1 MIALKIQDLSKNFG
15 STEVLKKINLE
26 IDEGNFLVLLGP
38 SGCGK
43 STLLNIIAGL
53 ETIDEGTVFIDDY
66 NVSEVEPKDRNIAM
80 VFQSYA
86 LYPSMNV
93 KENMVFGLKQA
104 KTSKEKIEEQLKKV
118 SNFLHVDELLNRK
131 PSQLSGGQRQRV
143 AIGRAL
149 VREPRIFLFDEPL
162 SNLDAKLRVEMR
174 REIKKLHQKLKTTVV
189 YVTHDQTEAMSLGTN
204 IAIMNHGVIQQ
215 YDTPENIYNKPNNTF
230 VADFI
235 GSPSM
240 NLITGQLVKDANN
253 TSFIPE
259 GSNQSNSISIKNYNF
274 VKPLDG
280 SSNDVYFGIRP
291 EHIHYKKANTS
302 ESRAQILQCLYVL
315 KKTNEYNKYLSKL
328 CKNDMRNI
336 KAASI
341 STFVSNQLNLD
352 NIYPFCKNPL
362 KFIFFKNIKSYFI
375 PFEKFT
381 NSLIYKKSFSAVFL
395 SNTSLGNANEHSLS
409 EIAIPILFSP

>member
-1 MIALKIQDLSKNFG
+1 MKTLKIEDLSKNFG

-53 ETIDEGTVFIDDY
+53 ETINEGNVFIDDY
-66 NVSEVEPKDRNIAM
+66 NVSKVEPKDRNIAM

-93 KENMVFGLKQA
+93 KENMIFGLKQA
-104 KTSKEKIEEQLKKV
+104 KTSKDKIKEQLEKV
-118 SNFLHVDELLNRK
+118 SKFLQVDQLLERK

-174 REIKKLHQKLKTTVV
+174 REIKKLHQQLKTTVV
-189 YVTHDQTEAMSLGTN
+189 YVTHDQTEAMSLGTK

-215 YDTPENIYNKPNNTF
+215 NDTPENIYNKPNNTF

-240 NLITGQLVKDANN
+240 NLIKGKLKQSSNII
-253 TSFIPE
+253 SFIAA
-259 GSNQSNSISIKNYNF
+259 GSNLEIPIDNYNF
-274 VKPLDG
+274 KA
-280 SSNDVYFGIRP
+280 NDNLNNKEVFFGIRP
-291 EHIHYKKANTS
+291 EHIFFKKLNENDFEITLRADLS
-302 ESRAQILQCLYVL
+302 EYIGHEQIMTFDYDNQEILA
-315 KKTNEYNKYLSKL
+315 KFPSTIKTELSKETKL
-328 CKNDMRNI
+328 YFDL
-336 KAASI
+336 
-341 STFVSNQLNLD
+341 TQVS
-352 NIYPFCKNPL
+352 
-362 KFIFFKNIKSYFI
+362 
-375 PFEKFT
+375 
-381 NSLIYKKSFSAVFL
+381 
-395 SNTSLGNANEHSLS
+395 
-409 EIAIPILFSP
+409 LFDAKTEERI

>member
-1 MIALKIQDLSKNFG
+1 MKTLKIEDLSKNFG
-15 STEVLKKINLE
+15 TTEVLKKINLD

-53 ETIDEGTVFIDDY
+53 ETINEGNVYIDDY
-66 NVSEVEPKDRNIAM
+66 NVSKVEPKDRNIAM

-93 KENMVFGLKQA
+93 KENITFGLKQA
-104 KTSKEKIEEQLKKV
+104 KISKEKIEEQLKKV
-118 SNFLHVDELLNRK
+118 SSFLQVDELLNRK

-174 REIKKLHQKLKTTVV
+174 REIKKLHQTLKTTVV
-189 YVTHDQTEAMSLGTN
+189 YVTHDQTEAMSLGTK

-215 YDTPENIYNKPNNTF
+215 NDTPEIIYNKPNNTF

-240 NLITGQLVKDANN
+240 NLIKGKIIKKADQISFLGENSNN
-253 TSFIPE
+253 DIQIPI
-259 GSNQSNSISIKNYNF
+259 NNYNF
-274 VKPLDG
+274 NKKIELD
-280 SSNDVYFGIRP
+280 NKEVYFGIRP
-291 EHIHYKKANTS
+291 EHIY
-302 ESRAQILQCLYVL
+302 
-315 KKTNEYNKYLSKL
+315 
-328 CKNDMRNI
+328 
-336 KAASI
+336 
-341 STFVSNQLNLD
+341 
-352 NIYPFCKNPL
+352 
-362 KFIFFKNIKSYFI
+362 
-375 PFEKFT
+375 
-381 NSLIYKKSFSAVFL
+381 YKKS
-395 SNTSLGNANEHSLS
+395 NEANFEIKLKADLS
-409 EIAIPILFSP
+409 EYIGHEQIITFNYSNQEILAKFPSTVKIEINKEINLYFDLTQISLFDKNSKERI

>member
-1 MIALKIQDLSKNFG
+1 MKTLKIEDLSKNFG

-53 ETIDEGTVFIDDY
+53 ETINEGNVFIDDY
-66 NVSEVEPKDRNIAM
+66 NVSKVEPKDRNIAM

-93 KENMVFGLKQA
+93 KENMIFGLKQA
-104 KTSKEKIEEQLKKV
+104 KTSKDKIKEQLEKV
-118 SNFLHVDELLNRK
+118 SKFLQVDQLLERK
-131 PSQLSGGQRQRV
+131 HSQLSGGQRQRV

-174 REIKKLHQKLKTTVV
+174 REIKKLHQQLKTTVV
-189 YVTHDQTEAMSLGTN
+189 YVTHDQTEAMSLGTK

-215 YDTPENIYNKPNNTF
+215 NDTPENIYNKPNNTF

-240 NLITGQLVKDANN
+240 NLIKGKLKQSSNII
-253 TSFIPE
+253 SFVAE
-259 GSNQSNSISIKNYNF
+259 GSNLEIPIDNYNF
-274 VKPLDG
+274 KA
-280 SSNDVYFGIRP
+280 NDNLNNKEVFFGIRP
-291 EHIHYKKANTS
+291 E
-302 ESRAQILQCLYVL
+302 Q
-315 KKTNEYNKYLSKL
+315 
-328 CKNDMRNI
+328 
-336 KAASI
+336 
-341 STFVSNQLNLD
+341 
-352 NIYPFCKNPL
+352 
-362 KFIFFKNIKSYFI
+362 IFFKKLNEND
-375 PFEKFT
+375 FEIT
-381 NSLIYKKSFSAVFL
+381 LRAD
-395 SNTSLGNANEHSLS
+395 LS
-409 EIAIPILFSP
+409 EYIGHEQIMTFDYDNQEILAKFPSTIKTELSKETKLYFDLTQVSLFDAKTEERI

>member
-1 MIALKIQDLSKNFG
+1 MKTLKIEELSKNFG
-15 STEVLKKINLE
+15 TTEVLRKINLE

-53 ETIDEGTVFIDDY
+53 ETINEGNVFIDDY
-66 NVSEVEPKDRNIAM
+66 NVSKVEPKDRNIAM

-104 KTSKEKIEEQLKKV
+104 KTSKEKIEEQLEKV
-118 SNFLHVDELLNRK
+118 SKFLQVDQLLERK

-174 REIKKLHQKLKTTVV
+174 REIKKLHQQLKTTVV
-189 YVTHDQTEAMSLGTN
+189 YVTHDQTEAMSLGTR

-215 YDTPENIYNKPNNTF
+215 NDTPENIYNKPSNTF

-240 NLITGQLVKDANN
+240 NLIKGTLKE
-253 TSFIPE
+253 TSGKIFFTVS
-259 GSNQSNSISIKNYNF
+259 GSNFEIPIKDYEFKDKSNLNNKEVF
-274 VKPLDG
+274 
-280 SSNDVYFGIRP
+280 FGLRP
-291 EHIHYKKANTS
+291 EHIYFKKSNESDFEVNLRADLS
-302 ESRAQILQCLYVL
+302 EYIGHEQI
-315 KKTNEYNKYLSKL
+315 
-328 CKNDMRNI
+328 M
-336 KAASI
+336 
-341 STFVSNQLNLD
+341 TFDYSNQEILA
-352 NIYPFCKNPL
+352 
-362 KFIFFKNIKSYFI
+362 KFPSTIKIELAKETKLYFDL
-375 PFEKFT
+375 T
-381 NSLIYKKSFSAVFL
+381 Q
-395 SNTSLGNANEHSLS
+395 TSLFDAQTE
-409 EIAIPILFSP
+409 ERI

>member
-1 MIALKIQDLSKNFG
+1 MKTLKIEDLSKNFG
-15 STEVLKKINLE
+15 TTEVLKKINLD

-53 ETIDEGTVFIDDY
+53 ETINEGNVYIDDY
-66 NVSEVEPKDRNIAM
+66 NVSKVEPKDRNIAM

-93 KENMVFGLKQA
+93 KENITFGLKQA
-104 KTSKEKIEEQLKKV
+104 KASKEKIAEQLKKV
-118 SNFLHVDELLNRK
+118 SSFLKVDELLNRK

-174 REIKKLHQKLKTTVV
+174 REIKKLHQTLKTTVV
-189 YVTHDQTEAMSLGTN
+189 YVTHDQTEAMSLGTK

-215 YDTPENIYNKPNNTF
+215 NDTPENIYNKPNNTF

-240 NLITGQLVKDANN
+240 NLIKGKIIKKSDQL
-253 TSFIPE
+253 SFVTEDSNVTQIPI
-259 GSNQSNSISIKNYNF
+259 NNYNF
-274 VKPLDG
+274 DKKIELD
-280 SSNDVYFGIRP
+280 NKEIYFGIRP
-291 EHIHYKKANTS
+291 EHIHYKKSN
-302 ESRAQILQCLYVL
+302 ENDFEIKL
-315 KKTNEYNKYLSKL
+315 KAE
-328 CKNDMRNI
+328 
-336 KAASI
+336 
-341 STFVSNQLNLD
+341 
-352 NIYPFCKNPL
+352 
-362 KFIFFKNIKSYFI
+362 
-375 PFEKFT
+375 
-381 NSLIYKKSFSAVFL
+381 
-395 SNTSLGNANEHSLS
+395 LS
-409 EIAIPILFSP
+409 EYIGNEQIITFNYSDQEILAKFASTEKIEIDKEMNLYFDLSQISLFDKNSKERI

>member
-1 MIALKIQDLSKNFG
+1 MKTLKIEELSKNFG
-15 STEVLKKINLE
+15 STEVLRKINLE

-53 ETIDEGTVFIDDY
+53 ETINEGNVHIDDY
-66 NVSEVEPKDRNIAM
+66 NVSKVEPKDRNIAM

-93 KENMVFGLKQA
+93 RENMIFGLKQA
-104 KTSKEKIEEQLKKV
+104 KVSKEKIEEQLEKV
-118 SNFLHVDELLNRK
+118 SKFLQVDALLKRK

-174 REIKKLHQKLKTTVV
+174 REIKKLHQQLKTTVV

-215 YDTPENIYNKPNNTF
+215 NDTPENIYNKPSNTF

-240 NLITGQLVKDANN
+240 NLIKGNLKESSNKV
-253 TSFIPE
+253 SFITH
-259 GSNQSNSISIKNYNF
+259 GSNIEIPINGYDFKEKSN
-274 VKPLDG
+274 LD
-280 SSNDVYFGIRP
+280 NKEVFFGIRP
-291 EHIHYKKANTS
+291 EHIFFKKSNEEDFEINLRADLS
-302 ESRAQILQCLYVL
+302 EYIGHEQIMTFNFENQEVL
-315 KKTNEYNKYLSKL
+315 AKFPSTVKIDLSKNTKL
-328 CKNDMRNI
+328 FFDLTQ
-336 KAASI
+336 I
-341 STFVSNQLNLD
+341 S
-352 NIYPFCKNPL
+352 
-362 KFIFFKNIKSYFI
+362 
-375 PFEKFT
+375 
-381 NSLIYKKSFSAVFL
+381 
-395 SNTSLGNANEHSLS
+395 
-409 EIAIPILFSP
+409 LFDAKTEERI

>member
-1 MIALKIQDLSKNFG
+1 MKTLKIEELSKNFG
-15 STEVLKKINLE
+15 TTEVLKKINLE

-53 ETIDEGTVFIDDY
+53 ETINEGNVYIDDY
-66 NVSEVEPKDRNIAM
+66 NVSKVEPKDRNIAM

-104 KTSKEKIEEQLKKV
+104 KTSKEKIEEQLTKV
-118 SNFLHVDELLNRK
+118 SSFLQVDELLNRK

-189 YVTHDQTEAMSLGTN
+189 YVTHDQTEAMSLGTK

-215 YDTPENIYNKPNNTF
+215 NDSPEIIYNKPSNTF

-240 NLITGQLVKDANN
+240 NLIKGKLNENSDKI
-253 TSFIPE
+253 SFTADGENFDIP
-259 GSNQSNSISIKNYNF
+259 IKNYDFKNTSQLNN
-274 VKPLDG
+274 KE
-280 SSNDVYFGIRP
+280 VYLGIRP
-291 EHIHYKKANTS
+291 EHI
-302 ESRAQILQCLYVL
+302 
-315 KKTNEYNKYLSKL
+315 
-328 CKNDMRNI
+328 
-336 KAASI
+336 
-341 STFVSNQLNLD
+341 
-352 NIYPFCKNPL
+352 
-362 KFIFFKNIKSYFI
+362 YF
-375 PFEKFT
+375 
-381 NSLIYKKSFSAVFL
+381 KKS
-395 SNTSLGNANEHSLS
+395 NEDDFEITLRADLS
-409 EIAIPILFSP
+409 EYIGHEQIITFNYANQELLAKFPSTIKIELNKEAKLYFDLTQVSLFDLSTQERL

>member
-1 MIALKIQDLSKNFG
+1 MKTLKIEDLSKNFG

-53 ETIDEGTVFIDDY
+53 ETINEGNVYIDDY
-66 NVSEVEPKDRNIAM
+66 NVSKVEPKDRNIAM

-93 KENMVFGLKQA
+93 RENMIFGLKQA

-118 SNFLHVDELLNRK
+118 SSFLQVDELLNRK

-174 REIKKLHQKLKTTVV
+174 REIKKLHQTLKTTVV

-215 YDTPENIYNKPNNTF
+215 NDTPENIYNKPNNTF

-240 NLITGQLVKDANN
+240 NLIQGKLIQNSNKILFNPEDSNKNIQ
-253 TSFIPE
+253 IP
-259 GSNQSNSISIKNYNF
+259 IDNYNF
-274 VKPLDG
+274 KDKTGLD
-280 SSNDVYFGIRP
+280 NKEVFFGIRP
-291 EHIHYKKANTS
+291 EHIY
-302 ESRAQILQCLYVL
+302 Y
-315 KKTNEYNKYLSKL
+315 KKTNENDFEVDLKAELSEYIG
-328 CKNDMRNI
+328 NEQI
-336 KAASI
+336 I
-341 STFVSNQLNLD
+341 TFNYSNQEILAKFASTIQIEINKDINLFLDLNQISLFD
-352 NIYPFCKNPL
+352 KNT
-362 KFIFFKNIKSYFI
+362 KNRI
-375 PFEKFT
+375 
-381 NSLIYKKSFSAVFL
+381 
-395 SNTSLGNANEHSLS
+395 
-409 EIAIPILFSP
+409 